1 MSVSFSDVVFAL
13 IDGDGYENTSDLIQL
28 CLEEM
33 TEEQFERACLKHFYT
48 CKSADDIAKHIPKSY
63 FEDCEEYDE

>member
-1 MSVSFSDVVFAL
+1 MAVSFSDVVFAL
-13 IDGDGYENTSDLIQL
+13 IDINGYEDMGDLIQL

-48 CKSADDIAKHIPKSY
+48 CKSADDIAKNIPKSY
-63 FEDCEEYDE
+63 FEDCEDCDE

>member
-1 MSVSFSDVVFAL
+1 MAVSFSDVVFAL
-13 IDGDGYENTSDLIQL
+13 IDINGYEDTCDLIQL

-48 CKSADDIAKHIPKSY
+48 CKSADDIAKYIPKSY
-63 FEDCEEYDE
+63 FEDCEDCDE